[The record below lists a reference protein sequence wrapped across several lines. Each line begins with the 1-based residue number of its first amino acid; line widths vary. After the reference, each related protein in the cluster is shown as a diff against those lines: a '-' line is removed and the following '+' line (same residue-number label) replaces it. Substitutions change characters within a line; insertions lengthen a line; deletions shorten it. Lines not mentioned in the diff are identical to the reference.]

1 LPARGLAE
9 DSSTKVQNRLPPIS
23 DRITVVRVRCVRT
36 AGKGEAV
43 RRYGSVNV
51 PIFSIGV
58 IIYGAV
64 MVLAPLQSFR
74 AIAYRQGP
82 FLLVGQR
89 WWGLAFVAAGVTA
102 LMVRHLLAVFPLLL
116 VVSGWA
122 VAMLIA
128 AATVDGVSPVA
139 GIFPAMVAVALLVS
153 VSIRGFRPPHLRPD
167 ARPDSA
173 RAE

>member
-1 LPARGLAE
+1 
-9 DSSTKVQNRLPPIS
+9 
-23 DRITVVRVRCVRT
+23 
-36 AGKGEAV
+36 V

-51 PIFSIGV
+51 PIFSLGL

-64 MVLAPLQSFR
+64 MVLAPLQSFH
-74 AIAYRQGP
+74 ALVYQEGP
-82 FLLVGQR
+82 FLLAGQR
-89 WWGLAFVAAGVTA
+89 WWGLAFVASSVIA
-102 LMVRHLLAVFPLLL
+102 LMVRHLLAIFPLLL

-167 ARPDSA
+167 ARPIRA